1 MFLLN
6 RTVNAHKKGV
16 LINKINKQFT
26 VKFINYTRLLGQTYA
41 RATETYSGG
50 ASPEITVYFT
60 SECLQYPQYPVLQLP
75 TLISLWTQHHSSVIF
90 KLSSQ
95 WRNAQTQQ
103 NKPFFRKMCINMSE
117 GSEV

>member
-1 MFLLN
+1 M
-6 RTVNAHKKGV
+6 HKESG
-16 LINKINKQFT
+16 LINKLSKQTT
-26 VKFINYTRLLGQTYA
+26 VQFNNYTRLLGQTYA

-50 ASPEITVYFT
+50 ASPEITRLFT
-60 SECLQYPQYPVLQLP
+60 SECLQYPQYPVLQLL

-103 NKPFFRKMCINMSE
+103 NKPFFGRCASI
-117 GSEV
+117 